1 MLAGHVVE
9 KREVGVDERC
19 AITEA
24 RQLPSRDRKS
34 RRVAVEPEKP
44 AIRRGPLE
52 EGSCVSPTADR
63 AVEEAATFA
72 GSKLGEYLG
81 QENRLMN
88 PPIARSQDPRGC
100 R

>member
-1 MLAGHVVE
+1 VLAGHVVE
-9 KREVGVDERC
+9 NREVGVDEYG
-19 AITEA
+19 ATAEA

-34 RRVAVEPEKP
+34 RRVDVEPEKP
-44 AIRRGPLE
+44 AIRRGPVE
-52 EGSCVSPTADR
+52 EGAGMAPAADR

-81 QENRLMN
+81 QKNRLMN
-88 PPIARSQDPRGC
+88 PPIARSRGQRGC

>member
-1 MLAGHVVE
+1 MLAGDVIE
-9 KREVGVDERC
+9 DREVRVDEYG

-34 RRVAVEPEKP
+34 RRVDVEPEKP
-44 AIRRGPLE
+44 AIRRGGVK
-52 EGSCVSPTADR
+52 EGAGVSPTADR
-63 AVEEAATFA
+63 AVEEAATFM

-81 QENRLMN
+81 QENRLMS
-88 PPIARSQDPRGC
+88 PPIVRSQDQRGC